1 MFLCS
6 VGAQP
11 AVLKDLTSVETDV
24 SRRAAQPCAMIH
36 ALSSVLHPYISHT
49 YGVVDVEGLCGVVAS
64 HAPGVALSQLPLHR
78 LHAQVSAPHHTS
90 CAASFVI
97 AHMPY

>member
-6 VGAQP
+6 IGALP

-24 SRRAAQPCAMIH
+24 SHRAAQPCAMIH
-36 ALSSVLHPYISHT
+36 TLSSVLHPYVSHT

-64 HAPGVALSQLPLHR
+64 YAPGAPLSLLPLHR
-78 LHAQVSAPHHTS
+78 LHVQVSTS
-90 CAASFVI
+90 L
-97 AHMPY
+97 HQT